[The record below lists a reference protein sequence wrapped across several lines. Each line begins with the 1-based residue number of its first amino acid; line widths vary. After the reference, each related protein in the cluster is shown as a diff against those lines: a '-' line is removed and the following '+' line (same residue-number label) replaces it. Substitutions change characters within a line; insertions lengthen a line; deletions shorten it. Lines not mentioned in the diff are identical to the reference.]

1 MFMNNINNPSEKII
15 IALDGMNK
23 DEVFNLLEKIPEVVW
38 VKVGL
43 ELFVSEGSDIISVL
57 KDKGKKIFLD
67 LKFHDIPTTVARA
80 CFAASQ
86 TGAEFISLHTCA
98 GMKALKMAKE
108 AADEGAA
115 KANIM
120 PPKLLGITI
129 LTSWTQ
135 ESFVNDLLIDQSIDQ
150 RVMHL
155 ADIASNSGLGGCVC
169 SPKEVQFLRK
179 IYPQTFEL
187 VTPGIRSLDSDVN
200 DQSRVSDASE
210 ALKLGA
216 SKLVI
221 GRAITQSNDPL
232 FMFQSFCN
240 KALT

>member
-1 MFMNNINNPSEKII
+1 MKNTNNPSEKII

-23 DEVFNLLEKIPEVVW
+23 SDVLKLLEELPEVIW

-43 ELFVSEGSDIISVL
+43 ELFVSEGPDFLSIL

-80 CFAASQ
+80 CFVASQ
-86 TGAEFISLHTCA
+86 TGVEFISLHTCA

-108 AADEGAA
+108 ASKEGAA
-115 KANIM
+115 KVHLI

-135 ESFVNDLLIDQSIDQ
+135 ASFVDDLLIDQSIDQ
-150 RVMHL
+150 RVKHL
-155 ADIASNSGLGGCVC
+155 AKIAYVSGLGGCVC
-169 SPKEVQFLRK
+169 SPREVQFLREN
-179 IYPQTFEL
+179 YPESFEL
-187 VTPGIRSLDSDVN
+187 VTPGIRPLGSEVN

-210 ALKLGA
+210 AIKMGA

-221 GRAITQSNDPL
+221 GRAITQSKDPAY
-232 FMFQSFCN
+232 MFKSFCD
-240 KALT
+240 KVC

>member
-1 MFMNNINNPSEKII
+1 MKNIYNPSEKII
-15 IALDGMNK
+15 IALDGMDKNN
-23 DEVFNLLEKIPEVVW
+23 VFNLLEKIPEIIW

-43 ELFVSEGSDIISVL
+43 ELFVSEGPDVL
-57 KDKGKKIFLD
+57 SILRDKGKKIFLD
-67 LKFHDIPTTVARA
+67 LKFHDIPTTVAKA

-98 GMKALKMAKE
+98 GFKALKMANE
-108 AADEGAA
+108 AAQEGAA
-115 KANIM
+115 KVNLI

-135 ESFVNDLLIDQSIDQ
+135 ASLSKDLLIDQSIDQ
-150 RVMHL
+150 RVIHL
-155 ADIASNSGLGGCVC
+155 AHIASSSGLGGCVC
-169 SPKEVQFLRK
+169 SPSEVQFLREV
-179 IYPQTFEL
+179 YPEKFEL
-187 VTPGIRSLDSDVN
+187 ITPGIRSIGSDLN

-210 ALKLGA
+210 ALNMGA

-232 FMFQSFCN
+232 KMFRNFCN
-240 KALT
+240 KVVI

>member
-1 MFMNNINNPSEKII
+1 MNNKNKPSEKII

-23 DEVFNLLEKIPEVVW
+23 NDVLNLIEKIPEVIW

-43 ELFVSEGSDIISVL
+43 ELFVSEGPDILSVL
-57 KDKGKKIFLD
+57 RDKGKKIFLD

-98 GMKALKMAKE
+98 GIKALKMAME
-108 AADEGAA
+108 AANEGAA
-115 KANIM
+115 KVNLM

-135 ESFVNDLLIDQSIDQ
+135 ESFVGDLLIDQSIDQ
-150 RVMHL
+150 RVKHL
-155 ADIASNSGLGGCVC
+155 AKIASNSGLGGCVC
-169 SPKEVQFLRK
+169 SPREVQSLRQV
-179 IYPQTFEL
+179 YPEPFEL
-187 VTPGIRSLDSDVN
+187 VTPGIRSLGSDVN

-210 ALKLGA
+210 ALKMGA

-221 GRAITQSNDPL
+221 GRAITQSNDPAY
-232 FMFQSFCN
+232 MFKSFCERIFI
-240 KALT
+240 